1 MKHILKGDLIDGA
14 FLFSFLQAKMLQKYE
29 KSLTKTI
36 ILNIIFL

>member
-1 MKHILKGDLIDGA
+1 MEPSF
-14 FLFSFLQAKMLQKYE
+14 FLFLQAKMLQKYE